1 LFGADAYCVRR
12 RGIVQASMYYDD
24 DDRDDPCDDWW
35 PREMKNAV
43 EWALTLA
50 RGRAMQTELQTVLR
64 QNFVAAYLA
73 MGDERDEVLS
83 DAAAAYFALME
94 GAIRKLNASGPP
106 RKRRGRPSAR
116 RRARAAAQT
125 AVAFEERGER
135 HRETAA
141 ASHALPK
148 AGRSKRRR

>member
-1 LFGADAYCVRR
+1 
-12 RGIVQASMYYDD
+12 MYHD

-94 GAIRKLNASGPP
+94 GAIRKLNSGSSPA
-106 RKRRGRPSAR
+106 KRRRRPSAR
-116 RRARAAAQT
+116 RRARAAAKSI
-125 AVAFEERGER
+125 VAFEDHGER
-135 HRETAA
+135 AREATA

-148 AGRSKRRR
+148 AGRSKHRR

>member
-1 LFGADAYCVRR
+1 
-12 RGIVQASMYYDD
+12 MYYG

-35 PREMKNAV
+35 PREMKDAV

-64 QNFVAAYLA
+64 QNFVTAYLA

-94 GAIRKLNASGPP
+94 GTIRKLNASGSP
-106 RKRRGRPSAR
+106 RKRRRRPSAR
-116 RRARAAAQT
+116 RRARALAQT
-125 AVAFEERGER
+125 SVALEEHGER
-135 HRETAA
+135 QRESAA
-141 ASHALPK
+141 AAHARPK
-148 AGRSKRRR
+148 AGRSKHRR

>member
-1 LFGADAYCVRR
+1 MLH
-12 RGIVQASMYYDD
+12 DD
-24 DDRDDPCDDWW
+24 DDSDDPCDDWW

-73 MGDERDEVLS
+73 MGDEKDEVLS

-94 GAIRKLNASGPP
+94 GAFRKLNASGSP
-106 RKRRGRPSAR
+106 RKRRQRPSAR

-125 AVAFEERGER
+125 PVALEEHAER
-135 HRETAA
+135 LRETAT